1 MEGLFDITAVPEGW
15 FSQEFE
21 DGWFDTDALE
31 AQADETAVQI
41 VSVLYGHLGG
51 LFRGRK

>member
-15 FSQEFE
+15 VSQDFE
-21 DGWFDTDALE
+21 GGWFDADLLE
-31 AQADETAVQI
+31 AESDEPVQI